1 MYIASGLVFSEMLQF
16 SSVGSNTTMCST
28 NTSTI
33 PQVHNR
39 AAASTTDLQKARG
52 LHREDRARADGRES
66 LPSDND
72 TQGCR
77 HDACDKGAKA
87 GLGVANGA
95 GATCDLLSIADTR
108 SLCGVL
114 SKACV
119 RAA

>member
-1 MYIASGLVFSEMLQF
+1 
-16 SSVGSNTTMCST
+16 MCST

-33 PQVHNR
+33 PQVYNR